1 MDRGRLDG
9 YRAKVADELAAI
21 RDLADAA
28 DDDTLPVQLD
38 QQSVG
43 RLSRMDALQRQAM
56 ASETKRRRDQR
67 RSRLQQALR
76 RIEEDEFG
84 YCAECGEEIP
94 VGRLD
99 VDPTF
104 HLCVR
109 CSDQKT

>member
-1 MDRGRLDG
+1 MDRGQLDG
-9 YRAKVADELAAI
+9 YRARIADELTAI
-21 RDLADAA
+21 RDLAETAA
-28 DDDTLPVQLD
+28 DDTLPVQLD

-56 ASETKRRRDQR
+56 ASETRRRRDQR
-67 RSRLQQALR
+67 RSRLLQALG

-94 VGRLD
+94 AGRLD
-99 VDPTF
+99 IDPTF

-109 CSDQKT
+109 CSDQMT